1 MQFFDVVCDLFQ
13 SGKNRET
20 AIVRVLAIE
29 DVESYDG
36 VGATFFEIAV
46 GHGDLVE
53 IGEQCDAAI
62 IEL

>member
-1 MQFFDVVCDLFQ
+1 MQFFDVVCYLFQ
-13 SGKNRET
+13 SGKNREA
-20 AIVRVLAIE
+20 AIVRILTIE

-46 GHGDLVE
+46 GHGDFVE